1 MAPKYIRLETD
12 YSFFTSYLTLLY
24 VYIDISICNLNGL
37 VDKMNSCLKM
47 KMKVE
52 EEMSF
57 MKNGRLL
64 LEELIAFCNGKSNPI
79 LVLSAEEY
87 KRVTN
92 SYDKHQCILWEFK
105 LYKDSLKEHFQ
116 LKNTTHTHTKKKEK
130 KRRTRTRRRDFL
142 LWKTLRLALLKKW
155 WWDDK

>member
-1 MAPKYIRLETD
+1 M
-12 YSFFTSYLTLLY
+12 LY
-24 VYIDISICNLNGL
+24 VYIDIPICNLNGL

-64 LEELIAFCNGKSNPI
+64 FEELIAFCNGKSNPI
-79 LVLSAEEY
+79 LVLSVEEF
-87 KRVTN
+87 KQATN

-105 LYKDSLKEHFQ
+105 LYKDSLKEQEH
-116 LKNTTHTHTKKKEK
+116 LLSVKKYYTKKRKKKKRKEK
-130 KRRTRTRRRDFL
+130 EEEIFCYGKHYA
-142 LWKTLRLALLKKW
+142 WHY
-155 WWDDK
+155 

>member
-1 MAPKYIRLETD
+1 MVPKYIRLETD
-12 YSFFTSYLTLLY
+12 YSFFTSYLTMLY
-24 VYIDISICNLNGL
+24 VYIDIPICNLNGL

-79 LVLSAEEY
+79 LVLSAEEF

-105 LYKDSLKEHFQ
+105 LYKDSLKEH
-116 LKNTTHTHTKKKEK
+116 LLSVKKYYTHTHTHTHRHQKEEEEEEEEEEEIFCYGK
-130 KRRTRTRRRDFL
+130 L
-142 LWKTLRLALLKKW
+142 YAWHY
-155 WWDDK
+155 